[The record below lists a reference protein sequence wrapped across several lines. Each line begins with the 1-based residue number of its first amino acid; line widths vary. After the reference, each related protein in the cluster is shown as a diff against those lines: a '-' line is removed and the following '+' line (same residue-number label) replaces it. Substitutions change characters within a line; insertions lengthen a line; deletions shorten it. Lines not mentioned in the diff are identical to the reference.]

1 MIPTALRPDFTY
13 SVFTSRIVMTP
24 RRATG
29 ASMTVIAHISD
40 LHFGAHDP
48 AVVAGLTA
56 ELNTDMPDLVA
67 ISGDLTQYA
76 RHGEFAM
83 ARRFIEGLKSPVLAV
98 PGNHDLTA
106 FNLAERF
113 RRPYG
118 RWAAAIAPEVEPT
131 WIDGTVAVFGV
142 NTTHRGGYHWDWS
155 RGRVGRKDLP
165 LLLSRIAAV
174 PAGLAR
180 IVVAHHP
187 MMAAEDRPGM
197 VLAGRARQTLAAFAR
212 ADIRLVLS
220 GHAHYVYSRLSRP
233 GGPLVVQCG
242 TTTSTRLR
250 GDPNAYYRITVERG
264 RPPAVEPRV
273 WTGSRW
279 QRVCG

>member
-1 MIPTALRPDFTY
+1 
-13 SVFTSRIVMTP
+13 
-24 RRATG
+24 
-29 ASMTVIAHISD
+29 MTVIAHISD

-48 AVVAGLTA
+48 AIVAGLTA
-56 ELNTDMPDLVA
+56 ELNADPPDLVA

-76 RHGEFAM
+76 SRGEFAL
-83 ARRFIEGLKSPVLAV
+83 ARRFIEGLRSPVLAV

-113 RRPYG
+113 ARPYA
-118 RWAAAIAPEVEPT
+118 RWIAAIAPEIEPS
-131 WIDGTVAVFGV
+131 WADGTVAVLGV

-155 RGRVGRKDLP
+155 RGRVARKDLP
-165 LLLSRIAAV
+165 HLLDRLAAV
-174 PAGLAR
+174 PAGLTR

-187 MMAAEDRPGM
+187 MLASEDRPRM
-197 VLAGRARQTLAAFAR
+197 VLAGRAKQTLAAL
-212 ADIRLVLS
+212 ADADVRMVLS
-220 GHAHYVYSRLSRP
+220 GHAHYVYSRFSLADG

-250 GDPNAYYRITVERG
+250 GDPNAYNRITVERG
-264 RPPAVEPRV
+264 QPPVVEHLV

-279 QRVCG
+279 SGESR